1 MRKESSA
8 EPIASPSCRVVA
20 CPFDELRVPS
30 LTRDGDLAGGAPRS
44 AQAPTLHKAGGS
56 AWSLWL
62 WVAAGFLFMGVLWTG
77 MIIAVRQ
84 VDSRTVPL
92 ATQEAKP

>member
-1 MRKESSA
+1 M
-8 EPIASPSCRVVA
+8 
-20 CPFDELRVPS
+20 
-30 LTRDGDLAGGAPRS
+30 TRARS

-62 WVAAGFLFMGVLWTG
+62 WVAAGFLFLGVLWTG

-84 VDSRTVPL
+84 VDARTVPL